1 MRLPDFITFTGV
13 DDRTDLRDLLDL
25 TLKYGGRVEF
35 GVLMSKS
42 KMGQNPR
49 YPGATMLREL
59 ATAASFDNRLR
70 LSAHVCGQWAREIM
84 QGELPDLPINL
95 VNFRRMQVNHDEP
108 TAVAIRSAA
117 NALGVAR
124 GIGQTRF
131 GIPWDKSVDWLFD
144 RSGGRGEVPSGY
156 PFRAKSDLAGFAGGL
171 TPENVRSQMVLMDMC
186 GAITGPYWLDMESG
200 VRVGNWLSI
209 ERVDKVCDEVF
220 SQAWAA

>member
-25 TLKYGGRVEF
+25 TMTYGGRVEF

-42 KMGQNPR
+42 KMGQDPR
-49 YPGATMLREL
+49 YPDLRMLREL
-59 ATAASFDNRLR
+59 ARAVNLDQSLR
-70 LSAHVCGQWAREIM
+70 LSAHICGQWAREIM
-84 QGELPDLPINL
+84 RGELPDLPISL
-95 VNFRRMQVNHDEP
+95 GNFRRMQVNHDEP

-156 PFRAKSDLAGFAGGL
+156 PFRAEINLTGFAGGL
-171 TPENVRSQMVLMDMC
+171 TPENVRSQMVLMEMS
-186 GAITGPYWLDMESG
+186 GALAGPYWLDMESG
-200 VRVGNWLSI
+200 VRVDNWFSI

-220 SQAWAA
+220 SQAWGA